1 MKCLATLIIIAIYPT
16 LIGCSSMAHIMHN
29 DNYMAPT
36 GGHWIEGAGA
46 DNRTGGFQV
55 YNSNPYALHL
65 EIEET
70 ESQGEIELLN
80 GDGGASLNAYA
91 ACLTLKVIF

>member
-1 MKCLATLIIIAIYPT
+1 MKFLAILSTIAICLST
-16 LIGCSSMAHIMHN
+16 AGCGTMAHLMHSS
-29 DNYMAPT
+29 NYTAPSDDY
-36 GGHWIEGAGA
+36 WIDAAGK
-46 DNRTGGFQV
+46 NSRSGSFQF

-70 ESQGEIELLN
+70 DSQGELEPLN